1 MAENL
6 DQMTGAERAAV
17 FLLSLGEEAAA
28 SVLRQLNPMEVQNVG
43 EAMTNLNTVSP
54 EKIAN
59 VVGDFTETVRS
70 GATNLVGSDDY
81 IKRVLHEA
89 LGEDKAKSMLSRIL
103 QAQNPQGL
111 EALKWMEPG
120 AVSALIKDEHP
131 QICAIVLLSLEGEHA
146 AQVLKQL
153 PEDKRPEIMLRV
165 ANLNSINPGALDEL
179 NEMMQKQLADST
191 FTSNSEVDGIRTA
204 ANILNFLGSDME
216 ASILDA
222 IQENDE
228 EMSDF
233 IREKM
238 FIFENL
244 MVLSDRELQRMLREV
259 DTENLVLALK
269 GSEEAIRNKFYNNMS
284 RRASEMLRED
294 IDMRGPVKLSE
305 VEGAQKEILN
315 TAARLAD
322 EGEISFG
329 DKGDEEYV

>member
-43 EAMTNLNTVSP
+43 EAMTTLNTVSP

-70 GATNLVGSDDY
+70 GSTNLVGSDDY
-81 IKRVLHEA
+81 IKRVLHDA

-153 PEDKRPEIMLRV
+153 PEEKRPEIMLRV
-165 ANLNSINPGALDEL
+165 ANLDSINPGALDEL

-191 FTSNSEVDGIRTA
+191 FTSNSEVDGVRTA
-204 ANILNFLGSDME
+204 ANILNFLGTDME
-216 ASILDA
+216 TSILDA
-222 IQENDE
+222 IQENNE
-228 EMSDF
+228 EMSDS

-269 GSEEAIRNKFYNNMS
+269 GSEESVRNKFYNNMS